1 MINVDFRKATEEA
14 KEDILHKIDEF
25 ESVVEAGTSV
35 PGHIMTIDELEKEW
49 GLLENFTYKK
59 YSDMISRYLD
69 AVDERGIVELK
80 KANTAPEESG

>member
-14 KEDILHKIDEF
+14 KEDILHKIEEF
-25 ESVVEAGTSV
+25 ESVIEAGTSV

-49 GLLENFTYKK
+49 ESLENFTHKK
-59 YSDMISRYLD
+59 YSAMISRYLD

-80 KANTAPEESG
+80 KADTVPEESG